1 MLHILEILMQH
12 SKVFKLGTFPL
23 IVHDVSILMAAA
35 EGDCEK
41 ILLSKNI
48 YLSVDVMITELTD
61 DKICL
66 AHCSDARQLCF
77 SSFIIFIQSCHLCFH
92 SKEICFIC

>member
-1 MLHILEILMQH
+1 
-12 SKVFKLGTFPL
+12 
-23 IVHDVSILMAAA
+23 MAAA

-48 YLSVDVMITELTD
+48 YLSIDVMIAESTD

-66 AHCSDARQLCF
+66 AHCPFDARQLCF
-77 SSFIIFIQSCHLCFH
+77 LIIYYLHSVVSLLFPFKRNLFYLLTSEVVDNKLC
-92 SKEICFIC
+92 KLGTRVP